1 MVEKLDK
8 FTKKCY
14 TTRNRDNYLRRSGVK
29 RFRMGDWY
37 EGFKKFKDSE
47 KIIPKFW
54 NDGRY
59 VFVDSGTFY
68 SRTVFYGKPF

>member
-1 MVEKLDK
+1 MLQNGG
-8 FTKKCY
+8 F
-14 TTRNRDNYLRRSGVK
+14 
-29 RFRMGDWY
+29 Y

-59 VFVDSGTFY
+59 VFADGCAFY
-68 SRTVFYGKPF
+68 RRPVFYGKPF